1 MKPNNGKYLKI
12 AHRGAS
18 DYAPENTLKAYELA
32 LQMGA
37 DMCEV
42 DVHLTVDGHPV
53 LIHDADISRTTNGR
67 GKVGALTLEALRSFD
82 AGDGERVPTLQEA
95 IDLVGD
101 RGGLYI
107 ELKSADV
114 EPVVVDFVQKNGYE
128 DRVIVGSFH
137 PDRVRRIR
145 ELAPEL
151 QTSCLIW
158 LGMTD
163 WASLCVDVGALYA
176 HFCWEK
182 APDPHMLLDDEL
194 FQEVKRHG
202 LGVIVWHEER
212 PEVIVEIVKRPI
224 DAICSNKPD
233 LL

>member
-1 MKPNNGKYLKI
+1 MEPRNGKYLKI
-12 AHRGAS
+12 GHRGAS

-32 LQMGA
+32 LQMEA

-42 DVHLTVDGHPV
+42 DVHLTSDGHPV
-53 LIHDADISRTTNGR
+53 LIHDADVSRTTNGH
-67 GKVGALTLEALRSFD
+67 GKVGGLTLEALRAFD
-82 AGDGERVPTLQEA
+82 AGQGECVPTLQEA

-107 ELKSADV
+107 ELKGADV
-114 EPVVVDFVQKNGYE
+114 EEVVVDVIRQNGYE

-137 PDRVRRIR
+137 PDRVRWVRQ
-145 ELAPEL
+145 LAPEIE
-151 QTSCLIW
+151 TSCLIW

-163 WASLCVDVGALYA
+163 WAELCNDVGALYA

-182 APDPHMLLDDEL
+182 APEPHTLLDEAL
-194 FQEVKRHG
+194 FKIARRYG
-202 LGVIVWHEER
+202 IGVVIWHEER
-212 PEVIVEIVKRPI
+212 KYEIAEIIKRPI